1 MVLNLVG
8 TKFSTDTD
16 LATAVLVLV
25 GTWVPG
31 TCSVWSD
38 PNATKVDIFDNSCPR
53 RRVHVLRMYRTSV
66 FIKQYYGGEILETV
80 PVLTLNWYYC
90 APLDFGL
97 RVPVSPGHLVFSQV
111 PGYFVY
117 RYIRT
122 AIRYKSQV
130 LYLQVPV
137 CKHRNVYRCLQIY
150 KRIVT
155 RPLLRVPVPTGP
167 PVRATEKLHRT
178 STGV

>member
-8 TKFSTDTD
+8 TEFSTDTD

-25 GTWVPG
+25 GTGVPG

-155 RPLLRVPVPTGP
+155 RPLPTCGY
-167 PVRATEKLHRT
+167 VGTVDVDT
-178 STGV
+178 YY

>member
-1 MVLNLVG
+1 
-8 TKFSTDTD
+8 
-16 LATAVLVLV
+16 
-25 GTWVPG
+25 
-31 TCSVWSD
+31 
-38 PNATKVDIFDNSCPR
+38 
-53 RRVHVLRMYRTSV
+53 MYRTSV
-66 FIKQYYGGEILETV
+66 FIKQYYGGKILETV

-150 KRIVT
+150 KRPVT
-155 RPLLRVPVPTGP
+155 RPLDLSDLKVKKYYYIFLLYKKTKTNRI
-167 PVRATEKLHRT
+167 LHVNCRN
-178 STGV
+178 

>member
-1 MVLNLVG
+1 MLEFLDMPKTQKYTIGALCAGYGGLELGLREVLETKLVW
-8 TKFSTDTD
+8 FSEI
-16 LATAVLVLV
+16 
-25 GTWVPG
+25 
-31 TCSVWSD
+31 D
-38 PNATKVDIFDNSCPR
+38 PNATKVDIFENNCPR

-66 FIKQYYGGEILETV
+66 LIKQYYGGEILETV

-150 KRIVT
+150 KRIMI
-155 RPLLRVPVPTGP
+155 RSYYHGI
-167 PVRATEKLHRT
+167 
-178 STGV
+178 

>member
-1 MVLNLVG
+1 
-8 TKFSTDTD
+8 
-16 LATAVLVLV
+16 
-25 GTWVPG
+25 
-31 TCSVWSD
+31 
-38 PNATKVDIFDNSCPR
+38 
-53 RRVHVLRMYRTSV
+53 MYRTSV
-66 FIKQYYGGEILETV
+66 FIKQYYGGKILETV

-150 KRIVT
+150 KRPVT
-155 RPLLRVPVPTGP
+155 RPLVVLVLTLYVLVPVRIYRLISEPLCCVTYVFVP
-167 PVRATEKLHRT
+167 E
-178 STGV
+178 S